1 MGILKGILKTAKE
14 LYQADSNNQLGEY
27 VGGKISNLVNQY
39 DGTEER
45 EFEQAKENKLDRIRK
60 KLDSKNF
67 DNDSCQREIDDYLNL
82 YAQTAGEIIMGY
94 YYKHLGWDHVASAIS
109 EAKQEENYCQLPEN
123 IREEDAEK
131 EAEAHREALKNINN
145 AIELL
150 DEDTAAWICM
160 LYSAK
165 SEQLHWFGEHVE
177 ATRLAI
183 QALPFACNEGEKN
196 WAKFLISGKDNSDV
210 WVNHQG
216 GYGLYN
222 TMNPNTKNP
231 IPSVESWCAFFPD
244 KDSSL
249 KDNEEMMKICAEEL
263 QENINGVQNTPAFF
277 ANRPYHDRQFIF
289 TVRDLDHIGGCYDE
303 TDNIKYVF
311 PLDELPVDITFPIG
325 HPQANTLYYAH
336 PLRPMYLPFENAQL
350 LLFYEKVQE
359 ICRLFQC
366 LGATQITTRCLKGSK
381 ISQDIVTNYN
391 LGIDGE
397 YKVINA
403 SGNYEGKR
411 SYSENKENRDEMFL
425 TQTFA
430 PQKAPYC
437 PDDLLWAKDDPEL
450 QTFIRQRLEGGLLE
464 FTKKVSSFETSNIS
478 QNQLNE
484 VKAAFQSLMANVS
497 ANYSAST
504 DSTFNQTMET
514 EWEISVQFKPLE
526 EFSDYLSPQALKA
539 QAEAHKGELLM
550 ETDYFFYMEGSGIV
564 LHGTLQADIKV
575 GDEVI
580 VCGKESE
587 FDSKIEGILM
597 FFLMLPEGKK
607 NDQAG
612 LCLSGA
618 TALNIQRGTKIY
630 RKRETAPASEHK
642 PQLPTPAVPQSLTP
656 EEEKY
661 KEEILFCLE
670 DNGSISEEDRRY
682 LERKRKKLGIT
693 ETRALEIEQQ
703 TVPSLTDNE
712 KEYLETYKEL
722 AANGITDR
730 TRRLLEREREALD
743 ITKERAT
750 EIEQMS
756 NN

>member
-67 DNDSCQREIDDYLNL
+67 DNASCQWEIDDYLNL

-94 YYKHLGWDHVASAIS
+94 YYKHLGWDHVASVIS
-109 EAKQEENYCQLPEN
+109 EAKQKENYWQLPQE
-123 IREEDAEK
+123 IKEK
-131 EAEAHREALKNINN
+131 NNKEEAEAHREALKNINN

-196 WAKFLISGKDNSDV
+196 WAKSLITGKTDYTNYIIA
-210 WVNHQG
+210 G
-216 GYGLYN
+216 KGYNIVGKSIN
-222 TMNPNTKNP
+222 ERIEAAIENKTNIAEIDKN
-231 IPSVESWCAFFPD
+231 D
-244 KDSSL
+244 KEITFEKY
-249 KDNEEMMKICAEEL
+249 KDLLEFCGEMLHDDLEEIKY
-263 QENINGVQNTPAFF
+263 GQNTFT
-277 ANRPYHDRQFIF
+277 NRPYHDRQFIF

-311 PLDELPVDITFPIG
+311 PLDELPGDITFPIG

-437 PDDLLWAKDDPEL
+437 PDDLLWAKNDPEL

-484 VKAAFQSLMANVS
+484 VKAAFQNLMANVS

-539 QAEAHKGELLM
+539 QAEARKGELIM
-550 ETDYFFYMEGSGIV
+550 EVTNFCLIGEREFQQIEEQMTPVSEIKNKRFLTMV
-564 LHGTLQADIKV
+564 KLKGTIKIGDKVIIDNGKTEIDSIIEDIMPTANKLKI
-575 GDEVI
+575 GDEIGVY
-580 VCGKESE
+580 
-587 FDSKIEGILM
+587 F
-597 FFLMLPEGKK
+597 
-607 NDQAG
+607 
-612 LCLSGA
+612 SGA
-618 TALNIQRGTKIY
+618 TALNIQHGTKIY
-630 RKRETAPASEHK
+630 RKREISPASENK
-642 PQLPTPAVPQSLTP
+642 PKAPTPSIPQSLTP

-670 DNGSISEEDRRY
+670 DNSSISEEDRR
-682 LERKRKKLGIT
+682 
-693 ETRALEIEQQ
+693 
-703 TVPSLTDNE
+703 
-712 KEYLETYKEL
+712 
-722 AANGITDR
+722 
-730 TRRLLEREREALD
+730 
-743 ITKERAT
+743 
-750 EIEQMS
+750 
-756 NN
+756 